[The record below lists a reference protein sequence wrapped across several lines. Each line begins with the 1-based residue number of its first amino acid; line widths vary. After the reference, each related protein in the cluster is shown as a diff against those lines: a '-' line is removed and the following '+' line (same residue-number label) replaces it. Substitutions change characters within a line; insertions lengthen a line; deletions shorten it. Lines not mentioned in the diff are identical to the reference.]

1 MHATR
6 RKRRNNPLQKW
17 TDNSDGHNKECLQ
30 KTESYINANRNNGTL
45 NDYYIYRFIEINEQC
60 LRKLS
65 INIVE
70 LNSNLKDCEI

>member
-1 MHATR
+1 MITCMQ
-6 RKRRNNPLQKW
+6 PVE
-17 TDNSDGHNKECLQ
+17 KEEITLFKSGQ
-30 KTESYINANRNNGTL
+30 IIRMDIIRSVYKKTESYINANRNNGTL

-70 LNSNLKDCEI
+70 LNLT